1 MADTIYAMVNANP
14 TVHALSGYN
23 EEGHPLLAC
32 GFASRATHMAWLNPN
47 AEGVTCEE
55 CLKLRTPDDAPK
67 ENPMT
72 DHPLADQ
79 AEAGELTPIPGT
91 IRRGEEARAETAR
104 LLMQATGATRP
115 EDVIPLAMGR
125 TPNPHWEATLA
136 ALHLNRPS
144 EFDGIDGPTPWCNEC
159 GIAYPCPTTDTIN
172 RTLNGEW
179 NA

>member
-32 GFASRATHMAWLNPN
+32 GFASRATHKAWLNPN

-55 CLKLRTPDDAPK
+55 CLKLRTP
-67 ENPMT
+67 
-72 DHPLADQ
+72 
-79 AEAGELTPIPGT
+79 
-91 IRRGEEARAETAR
+91 
-104 LLMQATGATRP
+104 
-115 EDVIPLAMGR
+115 
-125 TPNPHWEATLA
+125 NPHWEATLA
-136 ALHLNRPS
+136 ALHLHRPS

-159 GIAYPCPTTDTIN
+159 DIAYPCPTTDTIN

>member
-55 CLKLRTPDDAPK
+55 CLKLRTP
-67 ENPMT
+67 
-72 DHPLADQ
+72 
-79 AEAGELTPIPGT
+79 
-91 IRRGEEARAETAR
+91 
-104 LLMQATGATRP
+104 
-115 EDVIPLAMGR
+115 
-125 TPNPHWEATLA
+125 NPHWEATLA
-136 ALHLNRPS
+136 ALHLHRPS

>member
-32 GFASRATHMAWLNPN
+32 GFASRATHKAWLNPN

-55 CLKLRTPDDAPK
+55 CLKLRTP
-67 ENPMT
+67 
-72 DHPLADQ
+72 
-79 AEAGELTPIPGT
+79 
-91 IRRGEEARAETAR
+91 
-104 LLMQATGATRP
+104 
-115 EDVIPLAMGR
+115 
-125 TPNPHWEATLA
+125 NPHWEATLA
-136 ALHLNRPS
+136 ALHLHRPS

-159 GIAYPCPTTDTIN
+159 GIAYPCPTTDTIH